1 MALRQAVLEFRE
13 EIIQKKKKRQE
24 NNYKK
29 PQSLESVPSS
39 TELNSNEMALN
50 DQKQEAQGANK
61 QEILEFLSGEDD
73 LTEKNIDMIC

>member
-1 MALRQAVLEFRE
+1 
-13 EIIQKKKKRQE
+13 
-24 NNYKK
+24 
-29 PQSLESVPSS
+29 
-39 TELNSNEMALN
+39 MALN